1 MNFTFNTQQQ
11 MQVRQNFQQK
21 LRQESLGDIIEESQN
36 MMEPGSAIYG
46 TGRNDP
52 MVSEFGVQKALEDRQ
67 GFASQ
72 PPAFVPIPTSHGTGF
87 GVSPTTTAEM
97 LGSIRSRKVLTPRKM
112 VFITMPISCLNLESI
127 MSDSSLGFGMPRVVV
142 QIRRLKHRLDNNTTI
157 KSTYINSDT
166 YKTSKT
172 SIICSYVIKLQS
184 SIPRFGARAE

>member
-1 MNFTFNTQQQ
+1 

-72 PPAFVPIPTSHGTGF
+72 PPALWGF
-87 GVSPTTTAEM
+87 PHNN
-97 LGSIRSRKVLTPRKM
+97 SRNAWKVWLESGCYERPRKLSRSATA
-112 VFITMPISCLNLESI
+112 VANTCIPL
-127 MSDSSLGFGMPRVVV
+127 SDAAYEAAKF
-142 QIRRLKHRLDNNTTI
+142 
-157 KSTYINSDT
+157 
-166 YKTSKT
+166 
-172 SIICSYVIKLQS
+172 
-184 SIPRFGARAE
+184 